1 MGESLLE
8 PIVGETVH
16 GMIRERLRN
25 FTTRFLTPER
35 TLILSFLIIILV
47 GTGLLSLPYAARLRP
62 ASFIDA
68 LFTATS
74 AVCVTGLIVVDTG
87 NFFSQFGQVIVL
99 ILIQVGGLGIM
110 TFSVFFYLL
119 LGRSVGIRDRRIIQD
134 TFSQVPIRNISVLLK
149 SVFLYTAVIEC
160 IGILFLYITW
170 RRFFSPLKALY
181 YSLFHAVSAFCN
193 AGFSLFSDSFVG
205 FQNNI
210 TLNLSI
216 TSLII
221 LGGVGFIVLKEIVD
235 IGFRRNLPLRIS
247 LHSKVVLTTTALL
260 IGLGTFF
267 IFSIERDNS
276 LLTFPLGRQILI
288 SYFQSVT
295 SRTAGFHTL
304 PMMSL
309 SNATLF
315 ILTILMFIG
324 ASPGSCG
331 GGIKTTN
338 LAMLFSLAFNR
349 YKGREQANLFKRT
362 IPHETVA
369 RSVSIILASI
379 LAVTIITI
387 LLLVT
392 QLGDLSHTESR
403 GLFLEY
409 LFETISAFGTVGLS
423 MGVADKLSSAGKLIL
438 IVMMLLGRLGPLTL
452 AFAMARRTQK
462 VPFQYAEENIIVG

>member
-1 MGESLLE
+1 
-8 PIVGETVH
+8 
-16 GMIRERLRN
+16 
-25 FTTRFLTPER
+25 
-35 TLILSFLIIILV
+35 
-47 GTGLLSLPYAARLRP
+47 
-62 ASFIDA
+62 
-68 LFTATS
+68 
-74 AVCVTGLIVVDTG
+74 
-87 NFFSQFGQVIVL
+87 
-99 ILIQVGGLGIM
+99 
-110 TFSVFFYLL
+110 
-119 LGRSVGIRDRRIIQD
+119 
-134 TFSQVPIRNISVLLK
+134 
-149 SVFLYTAVIEC
+149 
-160 IGILFLYITW
+160 
-170 RRFFSPLKALY
+170 
-181 YSLFHAVSAFCN
+181 
-193 AGFSLFSDSFVG
+193 
-205 FQNNI
+205 
-210 TLNLSI
+210 
-216 TSLII
+216 
-221 LGGVGFIVLKEIVD
+221 
-235 IGFRRNLPLRIS
+235 
-247 LHSKVVLTTTALL
+247 LL